1 MSQKTVER
9 LERELAELRA
19 RERLSKVEESGGSRR
34 KMSMALLET
43 RAFGTEITAK
53 CLEMDNHGKA
63 VTKKEFSCSESV
75 IRVFEE

>member
-34 KMSMALLET
+34 KMSMPMPLLET

-75 IRVFEE
+75 IRVF